1 MSQFF
6 PKRYEPFDGDI
17 NAKVDLS
24 HYATKTDIKNIS
36 QIDTSSFASKS
47 NFADLKTEVDKLH
60 IDNLVPVPVNLSK
73 LNDVVKNNFV
83 KKAVYDKLVAKVNID
98 TSAFVLKTKYDT
110 DKTELERKFLILVVL
125 LKKEITMPKSL
136 KYRVKYPVFVVYLQ
150 MLH

>member
-6 PKRYEPFDGDI
+6 PKPYEPFDGDI
-17 NAKVDLS
+17 NVKVGLP

-60 IDNLVPVPVNLSK
+60 IDKLVPVPVDLSK

-98 TSAFVLKTKYDT
+98 ASAFVLKTKYDA
-110 DKTELERKFLILVVL
+110 DKTELKKKNPDTRDLI
-125 LKKEITMPKSL
+125 
-136 KYRVKYPVFVVYLQ
+136 
-150 MLH
+150 